1 MHLCILCRRRPTR
14 RVPAAFTS
22 LLIDEEPTAVR
33 GVPFRYP
40 AWRKV
45 VIGVGRGIGTVEG
58 TFACVLIDA

>member
-1 MHLCILCRRRPTR
+1 MHFCVLCRRGSTG

-33 GVPFRYP
+33 GVPFGYP

-45 VIGVGRGIGTVEG
+45 VVGVGRVGTVEG
-58 TFACVLIDA
+58 TLACVLIDA